1 MITLVNRDTCKYC
14 HIPEEFI
21 TDMQELQVEDHERVY
36 PYTRLHIVDPK
47 QKHDYYLDVL
57 DSVKYI
63 NKLIEQN
70 KSNPPPAKK
79 SQI

>member
-1 MITLVNRDTCKYC
+1 MITLVSRDTCKYC

-21 TDMQELQVEDHERVY
+21 ADMQELQTETAERVY

-47 QKHDYYLDVL
+47 QKHDYYIDVI

-63 NKLIEQN
+63 NRLIEQN
-70 KSNPPPAKK
+70 KNQPPAKNT
-79 SQI
+79 

>member
-1 MITLVNRDTCKYC
+1 MITLMSRDTCKYC

-21 TDMQELQVEDHERVY
+21 ADMTELQTETTERVY
-36 PYTRLHIVDPK
+36 PYTRLHIVDSK
-47 QKHDYYLDVL
+47 QKHDYYIDVI

-70 KSNPPPAKK
+70 KNLTPAKNT
-79 SQI
+79 